1 MSEREKMLAGQLYN
15 HYDKQ
20 LTTERKEIA
29 EKVFTYNGTREL
41 DKQQELLPTMLGKVG
56 NNVEIKIP
64 FMCDYGYN
72 IEIGDNEHD
81 GVAAVV
87 EKFIWEQAFALIA

>member
-41 DKQQELLPTMLGKVG
+41 DKQQEL
-56 NNVEIKIP
+56 
-64 FMCDYGYN
+64 F
-72 IEIGDNEHD
+72 
-81 GVAAVV
+81 
-87 EKFIWEQAFALIA
+87 